1 MTTTNLFDLVQRLGE
16 LDDPDPSHPL
26 ALYAQ
31 GGADAGRGSAALV
44 CRRGPDEGG
53 PACPLDRSLSEV
65 LSVERA
71 REAIRVWSEWR
82 GGITPT
88 SEERFRTVMFYAR
101 NGAFVPLETDR
112 EGM

>member
-1 MTTTNLFDLVQRLGE
+1 MNATTLFDLVQRLDE
-16 LDDPDPSHPL
+16 LDDPEPSRPL
-26 ALYAQ
+26 VVYAQ
-31 GGADAGRGSAALV
+31 GGADAGRGSPALV
-44 CRRGPDEGG
+44 CRRGEEGG
-53 PACPLDRSLSEV
+53 KVCPLDSTLSEV
-65 LSVERA
+65 LPVEQA
-71 REAIRVWSEWR
+71 REAMRVWSEWR